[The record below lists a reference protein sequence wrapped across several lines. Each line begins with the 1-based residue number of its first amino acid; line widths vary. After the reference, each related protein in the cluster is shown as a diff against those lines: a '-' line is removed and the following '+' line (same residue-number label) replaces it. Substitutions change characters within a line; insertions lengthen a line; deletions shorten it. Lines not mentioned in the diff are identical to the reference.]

1 MTQANHTPSDQSFL
15 DVPATVNVRVAQ
27 TEAENAEALA
37 QWEEARRLHEER
49 KQTLKTLC
57 GNPDALG
64 DLLAELGK
72 EELATLALL
81 AEVAMDA
88 HEELTEV

>member
-1 MTQANHTPSDQSFL
+1 MTFANHTPFDQSFL
-15 DVPATVNVRVAQ
+15 DAPATVKVRVAQ

-37 QWEEARRLHEER
+37 QWEAARRQHEER
-49 KQTLKTLC
+49 TRTIKALC
-57 GNPDALG
+57 GNPDTLG

-88 HEELTEV
+88 HEELAAV